1 MCNSTWQQFSHAIGQ
16 PNLEAASVLPEGW
29 CVRPAPC
36 VYTERYEADAAFS
49 CSLYEVMEC
58 AARGD
63 SFIYLFAVRPRNAQ
77 QPSPHEETLSF
88 ACCTC
93 PRGTLSSR
101 RADRPQLTRDRFR
114 YTSELA
120 RLYGVKDAAVT
131 PYVSLGQGWQRAGTT
146 RHDIRQSRNTFSMD
160 FDYDTAYS
168 ALIGAQINRKE

>member
-1 MCNSTWQQFSHAIGQ
+1 MLC
-16 PNLEAASVLPEGW
+16 
-29 CVRPAPC
+29 
-36 VYTERYEADAAFS
+36 
-49 CSLYEVMEC
+49 
-58 AARGD
+58 
-63 SFIYLFAVRPRNAQ
+63 
-77 QPSPHEETLSF
+77 PH
-88 ACCTC
+88 
-93 PRGTLSSR
+93 GTLSR
-101 RADRPQLTRDRFR
+101 HRADRPQLTRDRFR

>member
-1 MCNSTWQQFSHAIGQ
+1 M
-16 PNLEAASVLPEGW
+16 
-29 CVRPAPC
+29 
-36 VYTERYEADAAFS
+36 
-49 CSLYEVMEC
+49 
-58 AARGD
+58 
-63 SFIYLFAVRPRNAQ
+63 FAVRPRNTQ
-77 QPSPHEETLSF
+77 LGPTW
-88 ACCTC
+88 
-93 PRGTLSSR
+93 
-101 RADRPQLTRDRFR
+101 DRPQLTRDRFR

>member
-1 MCNSTWQQFSHAIGQ
+1 MRRTRRLFHLFVC
-16 PNLEAASVLPEGW
+16 LL
-29 CVRPAPC
+29 
-36 VYTERYEADAAFS
+36 
-49 CSLYEVMEC
+49 C
-58 AARGD
+58 A
-63 SFIYLFAVRPRNAQ
+63 
-77 QPSPHEETLSF
+77 
-88 ACCTC
+88 
-93 PRGTLSSR
+93 RGTLSSR

>member
-1 MCNSTWQQFSHAIGQ
+1 MA
-16 PNLEAASVLPEGW
+16 EA
-29 CVRPAPC
+29 
-36 VYTERYEADAAFS
+36 
-49 CSLYEVMEC
+49 
-58 AARGD
+58 
-63 SFIYLFAVRPRNAQ
+63 
-77 QPSPHEETLSF
+77 
-88 ACCTC
+88 
-93 PRGTLSSR
+93 
-101 RADRPQLTRDRFR
+101 RPQRGARHDEGHEQGDGELHPVGENVVQFDFR

>member
-1 MCNSTWQQFSHAIGQ
+1 MRAAGAVRVHRALRGRRGLQLQ
-16 PNLEAASVLPEGW
+16 PLRGHG
-29 CVRPAPC
+29 VR
-36 VYTERYEADAAFS
+36 
-49 CSLYEVMEC
+49 
-58 AARGD
+58 GG
-63 SFIYLFAVRPRNAQ
+63 SFICLLC
-77 QPSPHEETLSF
+77 PH
-88 ACCTC
+88 
-93 PRGTLSSR
+93 GTLSSR

-168 ALIGAQINRKE
+168 ALIGAQVNRKE